1 MKASGGGGH
10 QVSSDQAQAAGRH
23 MDVEALFRA
32 HAPFVAGFLAR
43 LGVPQADVDDRVQ
56 EVFLVAHR
64 KGGYTPGQGHPRTW
78 LGAIAVRVASTA
90 RRTLARKRE
99 DGGDALGGFSVEGP
113 SPMEA
118 FEHRRALERVQRALD
133 SLDTE
138 HRAVFVLYELEGQSC
153 EAIARSFDIPVGTVY
168 SRLHHARRRFQQLYA
183 RLQPAEDAMLQ
194 PRAAEGA

>member
-1 MKASGGGGH
+1 MKASGGTGH
-10 QVSSDQAQAAGRH
+10 QVSSRDAQSPSER

-32 HAPFVAGFLAR
+32 HAGFVAGFLAR

-90 RRTLARKRE
+90 RRTVARRRE
-99 DGGDALGGFSVEGP
+99 DSGDVLSGWTAPQASPAEVVEQ
-113 SPMEA
+113 
-118 FEHRRALERVQRALD
+118 RRSLERVQSALD
-133 SLDTE
+133 SLDVD

-153 EAIARSFDIPVGTVY
+153 ESIADAFGVPVGTVY
-168 SRLHHARRRFQQLYA
+168 SRLHNARRRFKQLYA
-183 RLQPAEDAMLQ
+183 ELEPAEASLA
-194 PRAAEGA
+194 PRHAEGT